1 MREFLLRLL
10 NKRIPLCNV
19 TKKTLKN
26 CISTILQGQILRLD
40 TLGLVGY
47 FTSLEDIS
55 LCPLTICVMG
65 HTTTFS
71 KGANPTACQTLS
83 NPHIIQIPL
92 WKLNKIC
99 FLLKC
104 EKSHKFKV
112 LLYAVKQKRP
122 RRTVFL
128 QFSKVDFYV
137 WTLWGWLAILPL

>member
-55 LCPLTICVMG
+55 LCPLTILLWDTPLHPQRG
-65 HTTTFS
+65 
-71 KGANPTACQTLS
+71 
-83 NPHIIQIPL
+83 QIPHRPNRNQAHIFRL
-92 WKLNKIC
+92 WNEKLNKIC
-99 FLLKC
+99 FLLKY

-122 RRTVFL
+122 
-128 QFSKVDFYV
+128 
-137 WTLWGWLAILPL
+137 

>member
-1 MREFLLRLL
+1 MLRLL

-55 LCPLTICVMG
+55 LCPITFIVMG
-65 HTTTFS
+65 
-71 KGANPTACQTLS
+71 
-83 NPHIIQIPL
+83 QIPL
-92 WKLNKIC
+92 SSQGANSTSYVYSHLCFLGKKVNKIRI
-99 FLLKC
+99 LLQG

-112 LLYAVKQKRP
+112 FRYAVKQKRP
-122 RRTVFL
+122 
-128 QFSKVDFYV
+128 
-137 WTLWGWLAILPL
+137 